1 MTTTFEGI
9 EQVNTGILT
18 SLQTDLNALVA
29 DNELEQIYFQNYS
42 DLSEGIANVPLIQV
56 YWQGHTTPDSIDRH
70 TFRGGIKQID
80 ATFHID
86 LYLDNRSNIDQIFPQ
101 MFPLLN
107 AIDKTLQS
115 QDTKPYFGV
124 SKDVLKAF
132 SIVSAERATFQYE
145 TSSDTS
151 RSYPGVRFV
160 ISTRL
165 F

>member
-1 MTTTFEGI
+1 MPTTFEAI
-9 EQVNTGILT
+9 EQINTGILT
-18 SLQTDLNALVA
+18 QLQTDLDLLVA
-29 DNELEQIYFQNYS
+29 NSELEKVYYQDYS
-42 DLSEGIANVPLIQV
+42 DLSEGIANTPLIQV

-70 TFRGGIKQID
+70 TFRGGVKQLD
-80 ATFHID
+80 AVFHID
-86 LYLDNRSNIDQIFPQ
+86 LYLNNRANIDQIYPQ

-115 QDTKPYFGV
+115 QNEKPYFGV

-145 TSSDTS
+145 TSSDTV
-151 RSYPGVRFV
+151 RQYPGVRFV
-160 ISTRL
+160 ISTRI